1 MANSN
6 SPLVCYTNIS
16 PNRNPQPSKNI
27 KYVAIH
33 CVVGQCLIESLGALF
48 ALPSKQASSNY
59 GVDKDGRI
67 GMFVEEKDRSWCT
80 NSTLVDGN
88 GISIEVASDMSE
100 PFAVRNEAY
109 TALLDLLEDICR
121 RNGKKKMLWF
131 GNKEKSLAY
140 QPKSDEV
147 VMMVHRWFN
156 SGKSCPGTY
165 LYNLHPTI
173 AKEITKRLGSVSEH
187 SPEHSPEQSP
197 TPQPTPTTAI
207 KVGDCVKI
215 KQGAVYSNGR
225 PIPSIILAETWIVES
240 VKDNLVLI
248 NKSIKN
254 GWAIN
259 SWVDEKYLTI
269 VGKNFE
275 PYIVRVEVDALNI
288 RLAPST
294 LSTVVGTIRD
304 KGAYTIVAEEDG
316 VGATRWG
323 KLKSGAGWISLD
335 YCKFVRKV

>member
-1 MANSN
+1 MSNSN
-6 SPLVCYTNIS
+6 SPLVCYTKIS

-67 GMFVEEKDRSWCT
+67 GMFVEEKDISWCT
-80 NSTLVDGN
+80 NSSDLVDKY

-131 GNKEKSLAY
+131 GDKEKSIAY
-140 QPKSDEV
+140 QPKADEV

-173 AKEITKRLGSVSEH
+173 AKEINKRLGSV
-187 SPEHSPEQSP
+187 PE
-197 TPQPTPTTAI
+197 PTPTPTPTPVGI
-207 KVGDCVKI
+207 KKGDAVKI
-215 KQGAVYSNGR
+215 KQGATYTNGKA
-225 PIPSIILAETWIVES
+225 IPNLILAETWIVED
-240 VKDNLVLI
+240 VKGNIVRI

-259 SWVDEKYLTI
+259 STVDQKYLTV
-269 VGKNFE
+269 VGKTFE
-275 PYIVRVEVDALNI
+275 PYIIRVEVDALNI

-294 LSTVVGTIRD
+294 LATVVGTIRD
-304 KGAYTIVAEEDG
+304 RGAYTIVADEDG
-316 VGATRWG
+316 LGATRWG
-323 KLKSGAGWISLD
+323 KLKSGAGWVSLD
-335 YCKFVRKV
+335 YCKFVRKVQE

>member
-1 MANSN
+1 MSNSN

-16 PNRNPQPSKNI
+16 LNKNPQPSKNI

-33 CVVGQCLIESLGALF
+33 CVVGQCMIESLGALF

-88 GISIEVASDMSE
+88 GISIEVASDTTE

-131 GNKEKSLAY
+131 GDKEKSIAY
-140 QPKSDEV
+140 QPKADEV

-156 SGKSCPGTY
+156 TGKSCPGTY

-173 AKEITKRLGSVSEH
+173 AKEINKRLGSV
-187 SPEHSPEQSP
+187 PEP
-197 TPQPTPTTAI
+197 TPAPTPTPVGI
-207 KVGDCVKI
+207 KKGDAVKI
-215 KQGAVYSNGR
+215 KQGATYTNGR
-225 PIPSIILAETWIVES
+225 AIPNLILAETWIVED
-240 VKDNLVLI
+240 VKGNIVRI

-259 SWVDEKYLTI
+259 STVDQKYLTV
-269 VGKNFE
+269 VGKTFE
-275 PYIVRVEVDALNI
+275 PYIIRVEVDALNI
-288 RLAPST
+288 RLAPTT
-294 LSTVVGTIRD
+294 LATVVGTIRD
-304 KGAYTIVAEEDG
+304 RGAYTIVAEEDG
-316 VGATRWG
+316 LGATRWG
-323 KLKSGAGWISLD
+323 KLKSGAGWVSLD
-335 YCKFVRKV
+335 YCKFVRKVEQ

>member
-1 MANSN
+1 MTNSN
-6 SPLVCYTNIS
+6 SPLVCYTKIS
-16 PNRNPQPSKNI
+16 QNKNVQQSKAI
-27 KYVAIH
+27 KYVAVH

-80 NSTLVDGN
+80 SSALVDGN
-88 GISIEVASDMSE
+88 GVSIEVASDMSE

-121 RNGKKKMLWF
+121 RNGKTKMIWF
-131 GNKEKSLAY
+131 GDKAKSLAY
-140 QPKSDEV
+140 QPKDHEI
-147 VMMVHRWFN
+147 VMMVHRWF

-173 AKEITKRLGSVSEH
+173 AKEINKRLGSASD
-187 SPEHSPEQSP
+187 PAPAPTPTP
-197 TPQPTPTTAI
+197 TPQTI
-207 KVGDCVKI
+207 KKGDCVKI
-215 KQGAVYSNGR
+215 KAGATYTNGR
-225 PIPSIILAETWIVES
+225 PIPNLVLAETWIVEA
-240 VKDNLVLI
+240 VNGKNVLI
-248 NKSIKN
+248 DKSVKN

-259 SWVDEKYLTI
+259 SWVDEKYLTVI
-269 VGKNFE
+269 GKSFE
-275 PYIVRVEVDALNI
+275 PYVVKVDVDALNI
-288 RLAPST
+288 RLAPTT
-294 LSTVVGTIRD
+294 LSAVVGTIRD
-304 KGAYTIVAEEDG
+304 RGGYTIVAEEDG

-335 YCKFVRKV
+335 YVHKL

>member
-1 MANSN
+1 MSNSN
-6 SPLVCYTNIS
+6 SPLVCYTKIS
-16 PNRNPQPSKNI
+16 PNKNPQPSKSI
-27 KYVAIH
+27 KYVAVH

-80 NSTLVDGN
+80 STSLDAN
-88 GISIEVASDMSE
+88 AITIEVASDMSP

-109 TALLDLLEDICR
+109 VALLDLLEDICR

-131 GNKEKSLAY
+131 GDKQKTLAY
-140 QPKSDEV
+140 EPKADEI
-147 VMMVHRWFN
+147 VMIVHMWFAN
-156 SGKSCPGTY
+156 KACPGEY
-165 LYNLHPTI
+165 LLSRHSAI
-173 AKEITKRLGSVSEH
+173 AKEITKRLGYV
-187 SPEHSPEQSP
+187 PEPTPTP
-197 TPQPTPTTAI
+197 TPQPQPSSAI

-248 NKSIKN
+248 NKSVKN

-294 LSTVVGTIRD
+294 LATVVGTIKD
-304 KGAYTIVAEEDG
+304 NGAYTIVAEEDG

>member
-1 MANSN
+1 MSNSN
-6 SPLVCYTNIS
+6 SPLACYTKIS
-16 PNRNPQPSKNI
+16 PNKNPQPSKNI
-27 KYVAIH
+27 KYVAVH
-33 CVVGQCLIESLGALF
+33 CVVGQCYIESLGALF
-48 ALPSKQASSNY
+48 ALPSEQKSSNY

-67 GMFVEEKDRSWCT
+67 GLFVEEKDRSWCT
-80 NSTLVDGN
+80 NSTLIDGN
-88 GISIEVASDMSE
+88 GISIEVASDGAE
-100 PFAVRNEAY
+100 PCAVRNEAY
-109 TALLDLLEDICR
+109 VALLDLLEDICR
-121 RNGKKKMLWF
+121 RNGKKKMLF
-131 GNKEKSLAY
+131 LGSKEKTLAY
-140 QPKSDEV
+140 EPKPDEI
-147 VMMVHRWFN
+147 VMAWHCWFN
-156 SGKSCPGTY
+156 SGKSCPGQF
-165 LYNLHPTI
+165 LKSLHPTI
-173 AKEITKRLGSVSEH
+173 AKEITKRLGSV
-187 SPEHSPEQSP
+187 PEPTPEPTPTPTP

-248 NKSIKN
+248 NKSVKN

-294 LSTVVGTIRD
+294 LATVVGTIKD

-316 VGATRWG
+316 LGATRWG

>member
-1 MANSN
+1 MNNSN
-6 SPLVCYTNIS
+6 SPLVVYTKIS
-16 PNRNPQPSKNI
+16 PNQNPQPSKNI

-48 ALPSKQASSNY
+48 ALPSKAASSNY

-67 GMFVEEKDRSWCT
+67 GMFVQEKDRSWCT
-80 NSTLVDGN
+80 STDLDQN
-88 GISIEVASDMSE
+88 AITIEVASDMQE

-109 TALLDLLEDICR
+109 VSLLNLLEDICR

-131 GNKEKSLAY
+131 GDKAKTLAY
-140 QPKSDEV
+140 EPKADEI
-147 VMMVHRWFN
+147 VMIVHRWFN
-156 SGKSCPGTY
+156 PGKSCPGTY

-173 AKEITKRLGSVSEH
+173 AKEITKRLGSD
-187 SPEHSPEQSP
+187 
-197 TPQPTPTTAI
+197 TDPQPTPTPKPTGI

-215 KQGAVYSNGR
+215 KQGATYTNGR
-225 PIPSIILAETWIVES
+225 PIPSVIIAETWIVEAVNGS
-240 VKDNLVLI
+240 KILI
-248 NKSIKN
+248 NKSVKN

-259 SWVDEKYLTI
+259 SWIEDKYLTI
-269 VGKNFE
+269 VGKTFE

-288 RLAPST
+288 RLAPTT
-294 LSTVVGTIRD
+294 LATVVGTIKDR
-304 KGAYTIVAEEDG
+304 GAYTIVAEEDG
-316 VGATRWG
+316 LGASRWG